1 MNSRPRTAPPPASRS
16 RGRTRRP
23 GARSSPRSGGGAGS
37 LLRGGVAVLA
47 ALALACQPQAPEGGE
62 SGETPAEAPSQVARS
77 TAGMVSAAQPLAT
90 RAGVRMLEQGGN
102 AADAAVAT
110 AFALGVVE
118 PSMSGL
124 GGRTQILVRTPDG
137 ELHGIDATTQAPESY
152 DPDTA
157 EQASY
162 GYATVGIP
170 GTPAGLIK
178 LLEDHGSLPL
188 STVMQPAIE
197 YASEGYELL
206 PGEARRQ
213 QGAADRL
220 VESEGARMY
229 FLEEDS
235 TAREA
240 GELFVQEE
248 LARTL
253 RTIAEGGADAFYRG
267 RIAEAI
273 AADMEEKGGHLT
285 REALASYEAKDVRVV
300 RGSYRGYELAG
311 NWIPSYGAI
320 TIEILHIMESFDLS
334 AMDEVQWGA
343 VVKQAIAAAYQD
355 RGEQNSWEDAERLTS
370 KEWSNRRAAEIR
382 IPEAAPAAA
391 AASSPRMLVLAGR
404 ERTTPPAWSAPGHT
418 THLSTADSTGMAVA
432 LTQSLGPAMGSKVV
446 APGLGFVYAA
456 TLGGYLGR
464 LEGGE
469 RADSHIS
476 PFMALRGGEPAFVLG
491 AAGGSRIPS
500 AIVQVLSRAVDRGL
514 DFPAAMAAPRVHPDG
529 DTLVAEATDDPGWS
543 AAQLEALD
551 AAGFPVRP
559 VRDVAEFGRVHGIRY
574 HPSTGEWEGVAD
586 PDWEGSA
593 AAPGGGSE

>member
-1 MNSRPRTAPPPASRS
+1 MDPRPLASPFPLPRTPGRAPGGRCAPGLARALGLAVVWASLVVAGCQPPD
-16 RGRTRRP
+16 GD
-23 GARSSPRSGGGAGS
+23 GGAGE
-37 LLRGGVAVLA
+37 
-47 ALALACQPQAPEGGE
+47 APEA
-62 SGETPAEAPSQVARS
+62 SAPAQVARS

-90 RAGVRMLEQGGN
+90 RAGVRMLERGGN

-110 AFALGVVE
+110 AFALAVVE

-124 GGRTQILVRTPDG
+124 GGRTQILVRAPDG
-137 ELHGIDATTQAPESY
+137 ELHGIDATTQAPGSY
-152 DPDTA
+152 DPDEA

-170 GTPAGLIK
+170 GTPAGLAK

-188 STVMQPAIE
+188 ATVMEPAIA
-197 YASEGYELL
+197 YASEGFELL

-213 QGAADRL
+213 NGAADEL
-220 VESEGARMY
+220 MESEGARAY
-229 FLEEDS
+229 FLEDDS

-240 GELFVQEE
+240 GELFVQEA
-248 LARTL
+248 LASTL
-253 RTIAEGGADAFYRG
+253 RTIASEGVDAFYRG
-267 RIAEAI
+267 TIAERI
-273 AADMEEKGGHLT
+273 VADMRAKGGHLT
-285 REALASYEAKDVRVV
+285 ADALAGYEALDAEVV

-311 NWIPSYGAI
+311 NWIPSFGAI
-320 TIEILHIMESFDLS
+320 TIEILHILENFEMSALS
-334 AMDEVQWGA
+334 EAQWGA
-343 VVKQAIAAAYQD
+343 VVHQAIRSAYRD
-355 RGEQNSWEDAERLTS
+355 RGDQDDLEDAERLTS
-370 KEWSNRRAAEIR
+370 KEWARQRAGDVVV
-382 IPEAAPAAA
+382 PEP
-391 AASSPRMLVLAGR
+391 
-404 ERTTPPAWSAPGHT
+404 ESAPTALRPSDRGAPRAVALEHT

-464 LEGGE
+464 LEGGQ

-476 PFMALRGGEPAFVLG
+476 PFMALRDGRPAFVLG

-514 DFPAAMAAPRVHPDG
+514 DFRAAMAAPRVHPDA
-529 DTLVAEATDDPGWS
+529 DTLVAEATGDPGWS
-543 AAQLEALD
+543 PEQVETFRAM
-551 AAGFPVRP
+551 GFPVNP
-559 VRDVAEFGRVHGIRY
+559 VDRVGAFGRVHGIRY

-593 AAPGGGSE
+593 AAPSGGSR